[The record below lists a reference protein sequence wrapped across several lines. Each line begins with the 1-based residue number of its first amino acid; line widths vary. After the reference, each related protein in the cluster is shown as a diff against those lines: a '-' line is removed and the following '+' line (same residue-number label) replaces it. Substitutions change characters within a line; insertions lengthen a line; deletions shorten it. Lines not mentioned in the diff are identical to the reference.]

1 MQEQLQD
8 NFSEIKNKNTEGIEI
23 GENIFW
29 DKENNQITV
38 FHNGSRID
46 FAYHKNELMFLSRE
60 NHVWDSGEKGFSDKE
75 KNEMKN
81 KALSALKKFQNNSI
95 VTKEMIDGARKFRD
109 DEEERCQGCL
119 DD

>member
-8 NFSEIKNKNTEGIEI
+8 NFFEGKNENTAGIKI

-29 DKENNQITV
+29 DKENNQVTV
-38 FHNGSRID
+38 FHNGSRMY
-46 FAYHKNELMFLSRE
+46 FSYHENELIFLSRE
-60 NHVWDSGEKGFSDKE
+60 NYVWDSGEKVFSDKE
-75 KNEMKN
+75 KNKIKN
-81 KALSALKKFQNNSI
+81 KALSALKKSQNNSI
-95 VTKEMIDGARKFRD
+95 VTKEMIDGARKLRD